1 MNRKDSEDKE
11 EKKEEEEKEEEDNI
25 LVINPSISSNKIIPK
40 IFIIISAVIG

>member
-11 EKKEEEEKEEEDNI
+11 EKKEEEKEEEDNI